1 MVGKLAPVY
10 RCRGCELLLL
20 SEGHSEYL
28 SEINT
33 HTLITVITWVGIFL
47 TRVLAVC
54 LSVHCKKDKHVRH
67 DRNATGGDYIDKL
80 KLISARDL
88 WLLLLRL
95 AI

>member
-1 MVGKLAPVY
+1 MVELAPVSAAETVT
-10 RCRGCELLLL
+10 CCSF

-80 KLISARDL
+80 KLINATDL

>member
-1 MVGKLAPVY
+1 MVELAPVSAAEIVS
-10 RCRGCELLLL
+10 CCSF

-80 KLISARDL
+80 KLINATDL